1 MPTKKLTVE
10 QETQISIII
19 NMLEELGNKVD
30 IAEAARREREKNADE
45 LLTKIDHAVFGN
57 GKSGLVL
64 DVKGVVDRVKALGWA
79 IGIIV
84 GIVLTEAVKGYLP

>member
-1 MPTKKLTVE
+1 MPRKITVE

-57 GKSGLVL
+57 GKNGLVI